1 MKLFFL
7 VIFTVMGCLE
17 CSRSVSALDY
27 PIVLLETR
35 IIVDQPSL
43 IRVSADWQVHL
54 DRFTKV
60 YELNKQS
67 NEYAEFKSILANR
80 HFELYKSLK
89 VSSERR
95 LSDFLKKIPVKHAFA
110 VQDPMKKN
118 WTVNKNNDES
128 IDIAFRIYKPE
139 SKLKAFYKF
148 KKGEPQYSKIEKIV
162 GTMDLNSTKVVAPFF
177 NDPMF
182 EQLFTKERV
191 FYQN

>member
-1 MKLFFL
+1 MKPFL
-7 VIFTVMGCLE
+7 WVTCIVICFLE
-17 CSRSVSALDY
+17 WSRPLCAYDY
-27 PIVLLETR
+27 PVVLLDTR
-35 IIVDQPSL
+35 IIVDQPGL
-43 IRVSADWQVHL
+43 IRLSADWQAHL

-80 HFELYKSLK
+80 HFELYKNLK

-95 LSDFLKKIPVKHAFA
+95 LSDFLKKIPVKYSFA
-110 VQDPMKKN
+110 VQDPMQKN
-118 WTVNKNNDES
+118 WIVNKNNDES

-162 GTMDLNSTKVVAPFF
+162 GIMDLNSTKVVAPFF

>member
-1 MKLFFL
+1 MKPFL
-7 VIFTVMGCLE
+7 WVTCIVICFLE
-17 CSRSVSALDY
+17 WARPLCAYDY
-27 PIVLLETR
+27 PVVLLDTR
-35 IIVDQPSL
+35 IIVDQPGL
-43 IRVSADWQVHL
+43 IRLSADWQVHL
-54 DRFTKV
+54 DRFTKI
-60 YELNKQS
+60 YEITKPS
-67 NEYAEFKSILANR
+67 SEYAEFKSILANH

-95 LSDFLKKIPVKHAFA
+95 LSVFLKKIPAKNFFA
-110 VQDPMKKN
+110 IHDQIQKK
-118 WTVNKNNDES
+118 WTVNKNDDES
-128 IDIAFRIYKPE
+128 IDIAFRIYEPQ

-148 KKGEPQYSKIEKIV
+148 KKGEPLYSKIEKIV